1 MCLLC
6 SLQEKLS
13 PDDELL
19 DLSSEDEA
27 VASDLDMHSLIL
39 SGLHQDTEP
48 VKTAEEVIREIDDM
62 MQVLSTGDSSLLCLQ
77 LNKTNECCVDRLFIG
92 LMCRYCDNTTGVA
105 SWNVAGSN

>member
-1 MCLLC
+1 V
-6 SLQEKLS
+6 QEKLS
-13 PDDELL
+13 PDDDLL

-62 MQVLSTGDSSLLCLQ
+62 MQVLGFGSCVSAPTDIASCLLH
-77 LNKTNECCVDRLFIG
+77 LF
-92 LMCRYCDNTTGVA
+92 C
-105 SWNVAGSN
+105 

>member
-1 MCLLC
+1 M
-6 SLQEKLS
+6 QEKLS

-62 MQVLSTGDSSLLCLQ
+62 MQVLSTGYPSPLCLQ
-77 LNKTNECCVDRLFIG
+77 LNKTNKCCVDRLFAG
-92 LMCRYCDNTTGVA
+92 LICRYFDTTTGVA
-105 SWNVAGSN
+105 LLSLISP

>member
-1 MCLLC
+1 MH
-6 SLQEKLS
+6 SEVIYAIPHGVVQEKLS
-13 PDDELL
+13 PDDDLL

-62 MQVLSTGDSSLLCLQ
+62 MQVGIWWT
-77 LNKTNECCVDRLFIG
+77 ECCDPCF
-92 LMCRYCDNTTGVA
+92 
-105 SWNVAGSN
+105 

>member
-6 SLQEKLS
+6 SVQEKLS

-77 LNKTNECCVDRLFIG
+77 LNRTSECCFDRLFVR

-105 SWNVAGSN
+105 SWNLAGSN

>member
-1 MCLLC
+1 M
-6 SLQEKLS
+6 QEKLS
-13 PDDELL
+13 PDDDLL

-62 MQVLSTGDSSLLCLQ
+62 MQVVSKGDLSQFCLQ
-77 LNKTNECCVDRLFIG
+77 LNKTNKCCGDRLFVG
-92 LMCRYCDNTTGVA
+92 LIAGIVTTLQV
-105 SWNVAGSN
+105 

>member
-1 MCLLC
+1 MCLFF
-6 SLQEKLS
+6 SVQEKLS

-62 MQVLSTGDSSLLCLQ
+62 MQVLSTGYPSPLCLQ
-77 LNKTNECCVDRLFIG
+77 LNKTNKCCVDRLFAG
-92 LMCRYCDNTTGVA
+92 LICRYFDTTTGVA
-105 SWNVAGSN
+105 LLSLISP

>member
-1 MCLLC
+1 M
-6 SLQEKLS
+6 QEKLS
-13 PDDELL
+13 PDDDLL

-62 MQVLSTGDSSLLCLQ
+62 MQVLAGHVSVPATNTCSYIQ
-77 LNKTNECCVDRLFIG
+77 LVLCCVF
-92 LMCRYCDNTTGVA
+92 
-105 SWNVAGSN
+105 NVFVMVNENKL